1 MKGRRKK
8 MATTWDGTAAETM
21 IPNRDAEG
29 VLEQALEEYWHRICA
44 VLYRLV
50 GDWDEAEDLALE
62 VFYRL
67 HRRPPRD
74 VEKVA
79 SWLYRVATNLGYNAI
94 RARRRRRQYEESA
107 GALQHQR
114 TVSQDPEREVE
125 RHEARQ
131 RVREVLSGMRPRFA
145 QLLVLRHLGFSYAEL
160 AEALGIAPGSI
171 GTLLARAERA
181 FEAGYLALEG
191 NDATLE

>member
-1 MKGRRKK
+1 
-8 MATTWDGTAAETM
+8 MATTWDGTSAERTL
-21 IPNRDAEG
+21 PGQDAER
-29 VLEQALEEYWHRICA
+29 VLERALEEHWHRVCA

-67 HRRPPRD
+67 HKRPPRD

-94 RARRRRRQYEESA
+94 RARRRRRHYEEAA
-107 GALQHQR
+107 GKLECQR
-114 TVSQDPEREVE
+114 VVSMDPEREVE
-125 RHEARQ
+125 RRQ
-131 RVREVLSGMRPRFA
+131 AQRRIREVLSGMRPRFA
-145 QLLVLRHLGFSYAEL
+145 RLLVLRQFGLSYAEL
-160 AEALGIAPGSI
+160 AEALGIAPGSV
-171 GTLLARAERA
+171 GTLLARAESA